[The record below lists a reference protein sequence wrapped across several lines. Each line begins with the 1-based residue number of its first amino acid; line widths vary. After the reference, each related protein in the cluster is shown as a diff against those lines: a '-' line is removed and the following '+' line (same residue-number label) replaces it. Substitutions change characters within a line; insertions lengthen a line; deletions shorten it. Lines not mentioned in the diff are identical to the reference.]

1 MVFIPLYFS
10 VNTFLISASNEI
22 INQWYQGEQVNIQ
35 QGNILSSISKL
46 QRPISESKLLK
57 GVLVKDESGNELL
70 KLGINFRTK
79 SLPFQMSTK
88 PTYSRNDFSSYIY
101 SFSESGLQVHILV
114 GSVLPYLVASVFVI
128 YVILIFLILGVFVR
142 REAIYFEKLKNES
155 EIKTL
160 NAQKDMDDKVI
171 AISEQ
176 VAHDIKSPLAAL
188 NIISSHFKDNLNET
202 LEIKRIFENS
212 IVRINSIAND
222 LSSNSKKSDHMID
235 LQNLIIKLIEEKN
248 IILLSNN
255 FKKINFDITPQN
267 YNKIMI
273 AENDF
278 SRVISNLLN
287 NSIDAIDKTTGEI
300 NVTIKEDSDAYKLI
314 IQDNG
319 IGIAN
324 DVLSRLGEKGFSFGK
339 ENRLESGSGL
349 GFFHAKKTMTTI
361 NGAIEVETN
370 PGSGTSIILK
380 FPLNS
385 KSTHPINMILFED
398 DDLVKMS
405 WEYYASKKSINI
417 FIFGN
422 YLEFLKIHEV
432 EPFNLNTPVYAD
444 INLKSS
450 ESGIE
455 IVKKLNT
462 FGFSDI
468 NLTTGYDKSSIDVP
482 IFIKKI
488 INKTFPFV

>member
-1 MVFIPLYFS
+1 MVFIPLYYS

-22 INQWYQGEQVNIQ
+22 INQWYQSEQVNIQ

-70 KLGINFRTK
+70 KLGINFQTK

-101 SFSESGLQVHILV
+101 SFSESGLQVHILI

-128 YVILIFLILGVFVR
+128 YVILIFLILGIFVR
-142 REAIYFEKLKNES
+142 REAIYFEKLKNEN
-155 EIKTL
+155 EIQTL
-160 NAQKDMDDKVI
+160 NAQKDMDNKVI

-188 NIISSHFKDNLNET
+188 NIISTHFKDNLNET
-202 LEIKRIFENS
+202 PEIRRIFENS

-222 LSSNSKKSDHMID
+222 LSTDSKKSDHLVD
-235 LQNLIIKLIEEKN
+235 LQNLVKKVIEEKN
-248 IILLSNN
+248 IVLLNKN
-255 FKKINFDITPQN
+255 FKEINFKIIPKN
-267 YNKIMI
+267 FNKIMI

-287 NSIDAIDKTTGEI
+287 NSIDAIDKTTGAI
-300 NVTIKEDSDAYKLI
+300 NVAIEKDLDSYKLI

-319 IGIAN
+319 IGITN
-324 DVLSRLGEKGFSFGK
+324 EVLSKLGEKGFSFGK
-339 ENRLESGSGL
+339 EKHFESGSGL

-361 NGAIEVETN
+361 NGAIEVETS
-370 PGSGTSIILK
+370 PGIGTSIILK
-380 FPLNS
+380 FPITS

-405 WEYYASKKSINI
+405 WEYYAGKKSINI
-417 FIFGN
+417 FIFSN
-422 YLEFLKIHEV
+422 YAEFLKIHAV
-432 EPFNLNTPVYAD
+432 EPFNLDTPVYAD

-455 IVKKLNT
+455 IVKKLYT
-462 FGFSDI
+462 LEFSDI